1 MENHHQTDH
10 HLGPKMFASLF
21 PGAWTAGEESQIQGK
36 ENGPIVD
43 YSWPY

>member
-21 PGAWTAGEESQIQGK
+21 PGASWPANKQIQGK

-43 YSWPY
+43 YS